1 VNKHYIIQFTIFV
14 VGFIFLA
21 KLFFLQVLD
30 QAYKVEADN
39 NAVQRVVRHA
49 VRGVI
54 TDRYG
59 KLVVSNTPVFD
70 IYIVPKDFSLKD
82 TAQFCKL
89 FNISKEE
96 LIDKYTK
103 ARQYSRHKPS
113 VFLKDIKI
121 DHFAR
126 IRDRMDEFSGLFEE
140 ARTVREY
147 PHKSMANALGYVK
160 EVDKKILEQDTEG
173 YYKPGDYI
181 GRAGIEA
188 SYERV
193 LRGKRGVTYNYVDV
207 RRVVKGSYRDGAFD
221 TLPENG
227 KMLISSVDLEL
238 QQYGELL
245 MQNKIGS
252 IVAIEPSTGEI
263 LAMISAP
270 SYDPNKLTG
279 SGKEVSQNYAMLVN
293 DVHRPLYNRTLM
305 APYPPGSILKIVQAL
320 IGLQEG
326 VIDTVH
332 TRIPCIQDIVKCHP
346 HPSPLDVK
354 GSIQHSCNPF
364 YHRVFHRIIIQEKSK
379 NYVEDTRIG
388 LANWVQYL
396 EKFGLGKPLGSD
408 LPNEKSGLVP
418 TIAYYDRKYKGKP
431 WKFGNIYSLS
441 IGQGEIGVLPIQM
454 ANLAAIMANRGYYY
468 IPHIIKGIDKEGNI
482 EEKFRIKHET
492 GIKREYFEYIVS
504 GMEQVVRAGTARRAF
519 IPDLSICGKTGTAQ
533 NPHGDDHSVFI
544 GFAPK
549 YNPKIAIAVYV
560 ENAGFGGTWAAP
572 IASLMIEKYI
582 RRTVSRKHLEEEVI
596 RKDFINPLRK
606 KMLTEKSANKIAGKH
621 AQPQQEQKIPDKQ
634 TLPLRTV
641 ALPLRSENQ

>member
-1 VNKHYIIQFTIFV
+1 VNKRYIIQFAIFV
-14 VGFIFLA
+14 VGFIFLV
-21 KLFFLQVLD
+21 KLFFLQVVD
-30 QAYKVEADN
+30 QNYKVEADN

-49 VRGVI
+49 VRGII

-70 IYIVPKDFSLKD
+70 IYIIPKDFSLKD
-82 TAQFCKL
+82 TARFCSL
-89 FNISKEE
+89 LNISKEE

-103 ARQYSRHKPS
+103 AKQYSRHKPS
-113 VFLKDIKI
+113 LFLKDVKM
-121 DHFAR
+121 DHFAK
-126 IRDRMDEFSGLFEE
+126 IRDQMDEFSGLFEE

-147 PHKSMANALGYVK
+147 PHKNMANALGYVK
-160 EVDKKILEQDTEG
+160 EVDKKILEQDPES
-173 YYKPGDYI
+173 YYKSGDQI
-181 GRAGIEA
+181 GRSGIEA

-227 KMLISSVDLEL
+227 KTLISSIDLEL

-252 IVAIEPSTGEI
+252 IVAIEPATGEI

-279 SGKEVSQNYAMLVN
+279 SGKEVSQNYAMLIN
-293 DVHRPLYNRTLM
+293 DTHRPLYNRTLM
-305 APYPPGSILKIVQAL
+305 APYPPGSILKLVQAL

-326 VIDTVH
+326 VIDTVN
-332 TRIPCIQDIVKCHP
+332 TRIPCVQDIVKCHS
-346 HPSPLDVK
+346 HPSPLDVR

-364 YHRVFHRIIIQEKSK
+364 YHRVFHRIIIQEKSRS
-379 NYVEDTRIG
+379 YVEDTRIG
-388 LANWVQYL
+388 LANWSKYL
-396 EKFGLGKPLGSD
+396 YKFGLGKPLGSD

-418 TIAYYDRKYKGKP
+418 TVEYYDKKYKGNP

-468 IPHIIKGIDKEGNI
+468 TPHIIKGISEVGNI
-482 EEKFRIKHET
+482 DKKFLVKHET
-492 GIKREYFEYIVS
+492 CIKREYFEYVVS

-549 YNPKIAIAVYV
+549 HNPKIAIAVYV

-572 IASLMIEKYI
+572 IASLMMEKYI
-582 RRTVSRKHLEEEVI
+582 RRTTSRKHLEEEI
-596 RKDFINPLRK
+596 LHKDFITPRQK
-606 KMLTEKSANKIAGKH
+606 KAITEKSSDKIVGTP
-621 AQPQQEQKIPDKQ
+621 AQQQEQKIPDTQ
-634 TLPLRTV
+634 PLPLRTV

>member
-1 VNKHYIIQFTIFV
+1 MNKQYVIQFAVFA
-14 VGFIFLA
+14 VGFIFLV
-21 KLFFLQVLD
+21 KLFFLQVVD
-30 QAYKVEADN
+30 RAYKAEADN
-39 NAVQRVVRHA
+39 NAVLRIIRHP
-49 VRGVI
+49 VRGII

-59 KLVVSNTPVFD
+59 KLLVSNVPVFD
-70 IYIVPKDFSLKD
+70 IYIIPKEFSLKD
-82 TAQFCKL
+82 TAQFCEL
-89 FNISKEE
+89 FGITKEE
-96 LIDKYTK
+96 LIEKYHK
-103 ARQYSRHKPS
+103 ARQYSRYKPS
-113 VFLKDIKI
+113 LFLKDIKVEQ
-121 DHFAR
+121 FAR

-140 ARTVREY
+140 ARTIREY
-147 PHKSMANALGYVK
+147 PHKSLANALGYVK
-160 EVDKKILEQDTEG
+160 EVDKKILEQDKEG
-173 YYKPGDYI
+173 YYKPGDQI
-181 GRAGIEA
+181 GRSGIEA
-188 SYERV
+188 SYEKV

-207 RRVVKGSYRDGAFD
+207 RRVIKGSYRNGELD

-227 KMLISSVDLEL
+227 KTLISSIDLEL

-252 IVAIEPSTGEI
+252 IVAIEPATGEI
-263 LAMISAP
+263 LAMISSP

-279 SGKEVSQNYAMLVN
+279 TGKEVSQNYAMLVN

-305 APYPPGSILKIVQAL
+305 APYPPGSVFKLVQAL

-326 VIDTVH
+326 VIDTVN
-332 TRIPCIQDIVKCHP
+332 TRLPCVQDVVKCHS
-346 HPSPLDVK
+346 HPSPLDVR

-364 YHRVFHRIIIQEKSK
+364 YHRVFHRIIIQEKAR

-388 LANWVQYL
+388 LANWVKYL

-408 LPNEKSGLVP
+408 LPNEKAGLVP
-418 TIAYYDRKYKGKP
+418 TVAYYDKKYKNNR

-468 IPHIIKGIDKEGNI
+468 TPHIIKGIERPGNI
-482 EEKFRIKHET
+482 DPKYLVKHET

-504 GMEQVVRAGTARRAF
+504 GMELVVRAGTARRAF
-519 IPDLSICGKTGTAQ
+519 IPDLPICGKTGTAQ

-572 IASLMIEKYI
+572 IASLMMEKYI
-582 RRTVSRKHLEEEVI
+582 RRTVSRKQLEEEII
-596 RKDFINPLRK
+596 RKDFITPRRK
-606 KMLTEKSANKIAGKH
+606 QTEAQMATKPEKS
-621 AQPQQEQKIPDKQ
+621 PQEQKIPDTQ
-634 TLPLRTV
+634 PLPAQTV
-641 ALPLRSENQ
+641 ALPLRGDN